1 MNRDKILDNTMC
13 VSCCDYELCLRDNHK
28 CYQYLEEEKR
38 LNVGKKKGFK
48 QRPNSKD
55 LQ

>member
-38 LNVGKKKGFK
+38 LNVGKKKGLK

>member
-1 MNRDKILDNTMC
+1 MNRTKKLNSKMC
-13 VSCCDYELCLRDNHK
+13 VSCCDYEICLRDNSV

-38 LNVGKKKGFK
+38 LNVGKKKGLK
-48 QRPNSKD
+48 QRPNNKD